1 MLFSRKVRSPSLL
14 PDSDFPFQASLMTAI
29 RFNVLS
35 RLLTGA
41 CALLFAIS
49 LVLTVLSAIRGPLL
63 PGATIELISL
73 IVAFASGAGLLVW
86 QMTGGLRRKL
96 DVANLAVATLSLA
109 GAGAFYLSGTDP
121 EQIINPLFGALCL
134 ASGRALANAARQR
147 FTDTA
152 DQDEMSVLRQAYGAL
167 ALALVSLIGWWVF
180 SGPLDGLTAGTAAL
194 ALAWPYAPELTKAL
208 MLQIGV
214 RKAQDIGVELNG
226 ADALTAIAAST
237 AVAFD
242 NPTLLADDQCVVT
255 DVHAF
260 DKGSERLLAVAATT
274 ERYARHP
281 IGAAIRSISEDWSL
295 PRNAPDEWE
304 EVSGL
309 GAVALINGRSVAV
322 GNTALMAQL
331 KVDCFM
337 ANSLCKPLQA
347 AGKTC
352 VIVSVGERA
361 VGILGLQGTPHPQ
374 AYDLIKRLKQMGVE
388 SLLVTGAHLQTA
400 EAVATNLEIGSV
412 TGDIRQRDRFAV
424 AQSRFSQAEGLYV
437 GIGAS
442 DRRGVFALSSE
453 TRGEAVLLA
462 TLPEG
467 QLKALA
473 DLLTMASRMDE
484 QTGLVRGFNL
494 ALRALAGL
502 LGAAALV
509 PSTAAPVVFAVGLL
523 GSGLIADK
531 LANRLKF

>member
-1 MLFSRKVRSPSLL
+1 
-14 PDSDFPFQASLMTAI
+14 MTAI

-35 RLLTGA
+35 RLLSGA
-41 CALLFAIS
+41 CALLFALSVI
-49 LVLTVLSAIRGPLL
+49 LTASSAIRGPLL

-73 IVAFASGAGLLVW
+73 IVAFASGAGLLAW
-86 QMTGGLRRKL
+86 QMAGDFRHKL
-96 DVANLAVATLSLA
+96 DVASLAVATLSLA
-109 GAGAFYLSGTDP
+109 AAGAFYLSGTDP
-121 EQIINPLFGALCL
+121 EQIIAPLFSAVCL

-147 FTDTA
+147 FPDTV
-152 DQDEMSVLRQAYGAL
+152 DQDEIWVLRQAYGAI
-167 ALALVSLIGWWVF
+167 ALALVSLIGWWAT
-180 SGPLDGLTAGTAAL
+180 SGPTEGLIAGTASL
-194 ALAWPYAPELTKAL
+194 ALAWPYAPELTRAL
-208 MLQIGV
+208 ILQIGI
-214 RKAQDIGVELNG
+214 RKAQETGVELNG

-237 AVAFD
+237 AIAFD
-242 NPTLLADDQCVVT
+242 NPTLLADGQCIVT

-281 IGAAIRSISEDWSL
+281 IGAAIRSISDDWSL

-322 GNTALMAQL
+322 GNTALMARL

-374 AYDLIKRLKQMGVE
+374 AHELIGQLKTMGIE

-400 EAVATNLEIGSV
+400 EAVGASLGVDDV

-424 AQSRFSQAEGLYV
+424 VQSKLSQAKGLYV

-462 TLPEG
+462 TLPAG
-467 QLKALA
+467 QLDPLA

-484 QTGLVRGFNL
+484 QTRLVRGFNL
-494 ALRALAGL
+494 ALRVLSGL
-502 LGAAALV
+502 LGAVALV
-509 PSTAAPVVFAVGLL
+509 PATAAPLVFALGLL
-523 GSGLIADK
+523 GPWLIADK

>member
-1 MLFSRKVRSPSLL
+1 
-14 PDSDFPFQASLMTAI
+14 MTAI

-35 RLLTGA
+35 RLLSGA
-41 CALLFAIS
+41 CALLFAAS
-49 LVLTVLSAIRGPLL
+49 LLLTVLSTIRGSIM
-63 PGATIELISL
+63 PGATIELITL
-73 IVAFASGAGLLVW
+73 IVAFASGAGLLAW
-86 QMTGGLRRKL
+86 QMAGDLRRKL
-96 DVANLAVATLSLA
+96 DVASMATAILSLA
-109 GAGAFYLSGTDP
+109 GSGTFYLTGTEP
-121 EQIINPLFGALCL
+121 EQIISPLFGTVCL
-134 ASGRALANAARQR
+134 ASGRALANAARQG
-147 FTDTA
+147 FLDAA
-152 DQDEMSVLRQAYGAL
+152 DQFEAPALRQAYGAIV
-167 ALALVSLIGWWVF
+167 LALVSLIGWWAV
-180 SGPLDGLTAGTAAL
+180 SDPMDGLIAGTAAL
-194 ALAWPYAPELTKAL
+194 ALAWPYAPELTRAL
-208 MLQIGV
+208 ILQIGA

-226 ADALTAIAAST
+226 ADALSVLASSTAI
-237 AVAFD
+237 AFD
-242 NPTLLADDQCVVT
+242 NPTLLADDQLVVT

-281 IGAAIRSISEDWSL
+281 IGAAICSISEDWSL

-304 EVSGL
+304 EVPGL

-347 AGKTC
+347 AGKAC

-361 VGILGLQGTPHPQ
+361 VGILGLQGTSHPQ
-374 AYDLIKRLKQMGVE
+374 AHELIGRLKTIGIE
-388 SLLVTGAHLQTA
+388 SLLLTGANLQTA
-400 EAVATNLEIGSV
+400 EAVGASLGIDNV

-424 AQSRFSQAEGLYV
+424 AQSKLSEARGLYV

-453 TRGEAVLLA
+453 TRDEADLLA

-467 QLKALA
+467 QLEPLG
-473 DLLTMASRMDE
+473 DLLTMVSRLAE
-484 QTGLVRGFNL
+484 QTRLAQGFNL
-494 ALRALAGL
+494 GLGVISGL

-509 PSTAAPVVFAVGLL
+509 PTTAVPVVFAVGLL
-523 GSGLIADK
+523 GTWLIADR